1 MMGGGGEEGNGES
14 KQTLIGARPPMFTG
28 LPAIP
33 TSLARWFLVG
43 QGGKLDFPVDIIK
56 I

>member
-1 MMGGGGEEGNGES
+1 MVGRNGRWRKGAEGNGES

-33 TSLARWFLVG
+33 TSLARWFLVD
-43 QGGKLDFPVDIIK
+43 QGGS
-56 I
+56 